1 MTQSVTTAST
11 LKGNRPLIAN
21 VHCTVLYPACG
32 SIPVHCLDNPFA
44 VLIRDARPQCDYEF
58 IKDIFAQGQ
67 INILNL
73 LRRGRMAMNFLVFVK
88 RTEYT

>member
-32 SIPVHCLDNPFA
+32 KIPDQCFDNPFA
-44 VLIRDARPQCDYEF
+44 VVIGDARPRGDYEF

-67 INILNL
+67 INKLHL
-73 LRRGRMAMNFLVFVK
+73 
-88 RTEYT
+88 

>member
-11 LKGNRPLIAN
+11 LKGSRPLLRMFIALSCILPEE
-21 VHCTVLYPACG
+21 HTGPL
-32 SIPVHCLDNPFA
+32 LQQPFA

-67 INILNL
+67 INKLHL
-73 LRRGRMAMNFLVFVK
+73 
-88 RTEYT
+88 